1 MRLSSRLLASLTLG
15 AVLACNSGPR
25 HDPAADEQAIRD
37 LVTQW
42 NGFLQSRNDSAIVAL
57 YDSTGVLLPA
67 GMPAVSGTEQMRAFW
82 AQLWAMNASLSLAP
96 EVVEVSGDLAV
107 ERGRWTWS
115 NPLPD
120 GSQATDAGKYLVSW
134 RRVNGQWKVVNDIW
148 NSDNPPP
155 PPAPATR

>member
-1 MRLSSRLLASLTLG
+1 
-15 AVLACNSGPR
+15 
-25 HDPAADEQAIRD
+25 
-37 LVTQW
+37 
-42 NGFLQSRNDSAIVAL
+42 
-57 YDSTGVLLPA
+57 
-67 GMPAVSGTEQMRAFW
+67 MRAFW
-82 AQLWAMNASLSLAP
+82 AVLWTMNASLSLAP
-96 EVVEVSGDLAV
+96 ETIEVSGDLAV